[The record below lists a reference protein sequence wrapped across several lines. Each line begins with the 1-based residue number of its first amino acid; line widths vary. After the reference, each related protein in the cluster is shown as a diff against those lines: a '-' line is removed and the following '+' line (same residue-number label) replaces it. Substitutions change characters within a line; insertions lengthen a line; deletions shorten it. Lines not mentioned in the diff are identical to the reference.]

1 MNKVKVLGVAGS
13 LRKGSYNR
21 ALLRTAQEVAPE
33 EMEIE
38 TFDLSDIPSFNA
50 DVEAQGVPEPVSAFK
65 QAIQNAHGLLIATPE
80 YNYSI
85 PGVLKNALD
94 WASRPPGQS
103 PLNNKPVA
111 ILGASMGMG
120 GTIRAQSHLRQVF
133 CFTESYVMIKPEIYV
148 ARAQDKFDAEGH
160 LTDEKT
166 REFLQK
172 FLAAFVEWIKRF
184 G

>member
-1 MNKVKVLGVAGS
+1 MNKIKVLGIAGS

-21 ALLRTAQEVAPE
+21 ALLHTAQEAAPD
-33 EMEIE
+33 EMEIHI
-38 TFDLSDIPSFNA
+38 FDLLDIPLYNA
-50 DVEAQGVPEPVSAFK
+50 DVESQGLPEPVSAFK

-111 ILGASMGMG
+111 LMGASMGMG
-120 GTIRAQSHLRQVF
+120 GTIRSQSHLRQVF

-148 ARAQDKFDAEGH
+148 ARAQDKFDSEGR

-172 FLAAFVEWIKRF
+172 FLVAFVEWIRRF